1 MSIGILALVF
11 GAACG
16 AVAIAMAPSQTD
28 KPRQLCGNYGKALT
42 QATGPKEII

>member
-16 AVAIAMAPSQTD
+16 AVAIAMAPAQED
-28 KPRQLCGNYGKALT
+28 KPRRLCGDYGRALSR
-42 QATGPKEII
+42 ATGPKEIL